1 MASRVFYRKWRPRTL
16 SEVVGQEHVTRT
28 LKNAVASGRIAHAY
42 LFCGPRGTGK
52 TSTGRI
58 LAKAANCL
66 SPVDGE
72 PCNTCQMCQ
81 SINEGSAPDIIE
93 IDAASK
99 TGVDDI
105 RDLREKANY
114 APNIARYKVY
124 IIDEVHMISTAASN
138 AFLKTLEEP
147 PPHAIFV
154 LATTELHKI
163 LPTIMS
169 RCQRFD
175 FHRLSQSAVISKL
188 QFIAEQE
195 SIEIQPEAL
204 RLIARTT
211 TGSLRDAENLLE
223 QLTAYYGS
231 RIDLHQVQAMLGIS
245 GDQRVRDLAGHIIA
259 QDIPEGLRTINS
271 VSNDGIDLR
280 QFNREMVDYLRDI
293 MLVKS
298 GSESIVD
305 ATAEEKNELI
315 KLAGSTSLDYL
326 LNAVKH
332 FGAADLRLDNY
343 SPLPLELALIDTV
356 LSCTLTVYEQKATG
370 HIANMAETAKSEAA
384 RKRQQ
389 EEKGNAASPQ
399 LKPPAHLEVSTQEAV
414 AKKPPLQTTHPGS
427 KKTVEG
433 QDVAVEAGIDAG
445 TMPEQSAGD
454 SGEEAPPPVRRSAE
468 AKIKLKSAKDIEF
481 IRDHWKEFVASM
493 KGEGS
498 RGNLDAFLRSAC
510 EPVSISFDSSAS
522 GGGTPDLTVGF
533 YAKFH
538 KDYIDDP
545 KYKFL
550 VEKKL
555 KEFFGQS
562 YKIQCIIIERKKE
575 GRQTP
580 AKDSFLAQAAMER
593 GAKKLD

>member
-1 MASRVFYRKWRPRTL
+1 MASKVFYRKWRPRTL
-16 SEVVGQEHVTRT
+16 SEVVGQDHVTRT
-28 LKNAVASGRIAHAY
+28 LRNAVETGRIAHAY

-66 SPVDGE
+66 SPVEGE
-72 PCNTCQMCQ
+72 PCNKCQMCLA
-81 SINEGSAPDIIE
+81 IDEGSAPDIIE

-163 LPTIMS
+163 LPTILS

-188 QFIAEQE
+188 QFICQQE
-195 SIEIQPEAL
+195 GIEIQPEAL
-204 RLIARTT
+204 RLIARAT

-223 QLTAYYGS
+223 QLTAYYGNQ
-231 RIDLHQVQAMLGIS
+231 IELHQAQSMLGIS
-245 GDQRVRDLAGHIIA
+245 GDQRVRDLAGHIVA
-259 QDIPEGLRTINS
+259 GDISKSLKTIND

-280 QFNREMVDYLRDI
+280 QFNRELVDYLRDV

-298 GSESIVD
+298 GSESIID
-305 ATAEEKNELI
+305 ATEEEKGELK
-315 KLAGSTSLDYL
+315 KLAEHASLDYL
-326 LNAVKH
+326 LNTVKH
-332 FGAADLRLDNY
+332 FGAADLRLDSY

-356 LSCTLTVYEQKATG
+356 LPQQEKNGKVTSTVETQTDAQTEKPAQKAPLPTEQTS
-370 HIANMAETAKSEAA
+370 IPEDKKKERKDKTAPTPAA
-384 RKRQQ
+384 TAREQ
-389 EEKGNAASPQ
+389 EVPAAQSAQESAPTAGPADGQAKG
-399 LKPPAHLEVSTQEAV
+399 E
-414 AKKPPLQTTHPGS
+414 
-427 KKTVEG
+427 
-433 QDVAVEAGIDAG
+433 
-445 TMPEQSAGD
+445 PESAGD
-454 SGEEAPPPVRRSAE
+454 
-468 AKIKLKSAKDIEF
+468 IEF
-481 IRDHWKEFVASM
+481 LRAHWKEFVASM

-510 EPVSISFDSSAS
+510 EPISIDADSASSAS
-522 GGGTPDLTVGF
+522 DTLMLTVGF

-562 YKIQCIIIERKKE
+562 YKIQCIIVEKGKRE
-575 GRQTP
+575 
-580 AKDSFLAQAAMER
+580 AKAAPQKGSILAQAAMER
-593 GAKKLD
+593 GAKKID